1 MGGRGSGSGIAGDG
15 RNLVTSAQQKNVDR
29 IAKQT
34 RNLKNEQYR
43 IISEDGTVVSAAKG
57 DKHSVATTVGEK
69 REKMR
74 GAVSI
79 HNHPQGGTF
88 SDADF
93 ADFGYGARAIYAAAP
108 EGTYSLVN
116 RKYGTKDAYKGW
128 YDMREAY
135 RSQVPSDMSFI
146 TLNKAAQS
154 TKRYQAASSRAKRLS
169 DQWVKA
175 RESGKP
181 QSVLDK
187 IATKANAAI
196 DNASKILREE
206 RRKAEVEPAHKW
218 LKANASK
225 YGFTYS
231 FRKKSK

>member
-1 MGGRGSGSGIAGDG
+1 MGRGSSKAGG
-15 RNLVTSAQQKNVDR
+15 GGGFVTSAQQKTINR
-29 IAKQT
+29 IANQT

-43 IISEDGTVVSAAKG
+43 IISEDGTVVSVGKG
-57 DKHSVATTVGEK
+57 DKHSVGTTVGEK
-69 REKMR
+69 REKMP

-93 ADFGYGARAIYAAAP
+93 RDFGFGARAVYAAAP

-116 RKYGTKDAYKGW
+116 RKFGTVDARKGW
-128 YDMREAY
+128 YDMQEAY
-135 RSQVPSDMSFI
+135 RAQVPSDMSFT
-146 TLNKAAQS
+146 TLTKAAQS
-154 TKRYQAASSRAKRLS
+154 TKRYQAASARATKLS

-175 RESGKP
+175 RQDGKP

-187 IATKANAAI
+187 IATRANAAI
-196 DNASKILREE
+196 ENATKILREE
-206 RRKAEVEPAHKW
+206 RRKAEVGPSHDW

-225 YGFTYS
+225 YGFTYT
-231 FRKKSK
+231 FTKKSR